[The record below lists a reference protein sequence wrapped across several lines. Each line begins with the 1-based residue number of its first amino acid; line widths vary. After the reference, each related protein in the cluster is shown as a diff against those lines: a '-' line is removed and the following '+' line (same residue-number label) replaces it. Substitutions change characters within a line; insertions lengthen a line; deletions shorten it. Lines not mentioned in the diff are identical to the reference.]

1 MSPTNKRMVLWLL
14 VAAVVSLGLLF
25 SFRPEAVAVDLV
37 TVQQQP
43 MVVTIAEEGKTR
55 VHDMYVLSAPVAG
68 RVKRID
74 AHVGDP
80 VSAGETVLAQIEPGD
95 PSLLDPRSEAQARA
109 ALQAAESA
117 QELAKAEVDQAEAEL
132 EFAESEWRRASEL
145 VVNGTISQHDYDLA
159 ARTLKTQQAVLATAR
174 AGLQVRMF
182 ELDQARAQLLSPLQ
196 TQQAHQDC
204 ECLPITAP
212 VSGRVFRIYNAS
224 ERVVAAGEP
233 LLEIGNPLDLEI
245 SVDFLSS
252 DAVKIQPGQ
261 AVIIAGWGGGEPLEG
276 RVRLV
281 EPFGFTKVSA
291 LGIEEQRVNVIID
304 FTGPDEERTALGHG
318 YQVEARVVLWQSDDA
333 LTVPL
338 TALYRVGEQW
348 AVMVEANGRAEQR
361 MVELDHRNNTD
372 AAVLDGLQAGDRVVA
387 HLSDRVQPG
396 VRISQRQAE

>member
-1 MSPTNKRMVLWLL
+1 MSPRNKRILLWLL
-14 VAAVVSLGLLF
+14 VAAVVICGLLF
-25 SFRPEAVAVDLV
+25 SFRPEPVAVDLA

-80 VSAGETVLAQIEPGD
+80 VSAGETVLASIEPGD

-117 QELAKAEVDQAEAEL
+117 RELAQAEVDQAEAEL
-132 EFAESEWRRASEL
+132 EFAQSEWRRASEL

-159 ARTLKTQQAVLATAR
+159 ARALKTQQAALATAR

-182 ELDQARAQLLSPLQ
+182 ELEQARAQLLSPLQ
-196 TQQAHQDC
+196 TQQPAQDC

-233 LLEIGNPLDLEI
+233 LVEIGDPLDLEI

-252 DAVKIQPGQ
+252 DAVQIHSGQ
-261 AVIIAGWGGGEPLEG
+261 DVIIAGWGGGEPLEG

-304 FTGPDEERTALGHG
+304 FTGPVEQRAALGHG
-318 YQVEARVVLWQSDDA
+318 YQVEARVILWQSDQA

-348 AVMVEANGRAEQR
+348 TVMLEQDGRAVER
-361 MVELDHRNNTD
+361 SVELGHRNGVS
-372 AAVLDGLQAGDRVVA
+372 AEILDGLAAGDRVVA

-396 VRISQRQAE
+396 VRITPRRAD